1 MRLKLVQPSARIC
14 WVSVNELSS
23 STAISELLGGGSV
36 GIAWGQEP
44 TPKTDNIKDYGFRP
58 GVAIEELLGVKKIN
72 FNGVQN
78 GIVTMFVGA
87 AADS

>member
-1 MRLKLVQPSARIC
+1 MSGPVFLC
-14 WVSVNELSS
+14 
-23 STAISELLGGGSV
+23 GGGAV

-44 TPKTDNIKDYGFRP
+44 TPRTDMVEDYGFRP

-78 GIVTMFVGA
+78 GIVTVFVGA